1 MDTKSLQLFTH
12 LAESLHFGRTS
23 EAFHMSPSTLSR
35 HIKQVEEEV
44 GYLLFNR
51 DNRSVQLTFEG
62 EHFYQYAKESLAQ
75 WQNFQLSLNTNSEQL
90 TGSIS
95 LYCSVTASY
104 SFLYEILSDFRELHP
119 KVEMKLHTGD
129 PAPALARVMQGYEDI
144 AIAVRPS
151 TLPSSVAFKR
161 ITTSP
166 LVFIAPN
173 DAISSM
179 ALGLSASKIASPSN
193 SIDWHEVPMI
203 LSEEGIA
210 RTRVD
215 QWFKQKRV
223 KPKIYAQVSGNE
235 AIVSMVS
242 LGFGIGVVPKI
253 VVDNSPLMDKVRILS
268 IQPELEAFD
277 VGLFT
282 LKKNLSS
289 PIINTFWQQVY
300 S

>member
-1 MDTKSLQLFTH
+1 MNTKSLQLFAH
-12 LAESLHFGRTS
+12 LAKSLHFGRTS

-35 HIKQVEEEV
+35 HIKQVEEEI

-51 DNRSVQLTFEG
+51 DNRSVQLTIEG
-62 EHFYQYAKESLAQ
+62 EHFYQYAKENLAQ
-75 WQNFQLSLNTNSEQL
+75 WQRFQHSLNHNSEQL

-104 SFLYEILSDFRELHP
+104 SFLYDILSDFRELHP
-119 KVEMKLHTGD
+119 KIEMKLHTGD
-129 PAPALARVMQGYEDI
+129 PAPALSRVMDGHEDI
-144 AIAVRPS
+144 AIGARPS
-151 TLPSSVAFKR
+151 TLPSSMAFKR
-161 ITTSP
+161 ITISP
-166 LVFIAPN
+166 LIFIAPN
-173 DAISSM
+173 DPISNMS
-179 ALGLSASKIASPSN
+179 LGLTTSQNNHVDWQKI
-193 SIDWHEVPMI
+193 PMI

-223 KPKIYAQVSGNE
+223 KPEIYAQVSGNE

-253 VVDNSPLMDKVRILS
+253 VIDNSPLMKKVRILDV
-268 IQPELEAFD
+268 QPELEAFD

-282 LKKNLSS
+282 LKKNLTT
-289 PIINTFWQQVY
+289 PIVKAFWQQV
-300 S
+300 SQ